1 MLPDGNADQFL
12 TPLEGS
18 CADMFFTTDVRDGD
32 KAGWLQVLMKGENF
46 WLKPTLFGPE
56 QFVEYLDKI
65 LFEKRLAK
73 TEQKQTSAIHLAKP
87 QG

>member
-1 MLPDGNADQFL
+1 MLPDGTADQFL

-18 CADMFFTTDVRDGD
+18 CADMFFTSNIRDGD
-32 KAGWLQVLMKGENF
+32 EAGWLQALVKGENF
-46 WLKPTLFGPE
+46 WLKPTLLSTQ

-65 LFEKRLAK
+65 LFEKRIAK
-73 TEQKQTSAIHLAKP
+73 TEQKQTSGIHLAKP